1 MVTVVVKRVAS
12 RFESCRS
19 RSINQSAWCN
29 WIAHEPTKLEMGVRT
44 SLWTT
49 LCISLPQLVA
59 DPVLIKR
66 VGEFD
71 SLSEHTTSC

>member
-1 MVTVVVKRVAS
+1 MVTVVAKRVAS

-44 SLWTT
+44 SLWT
-49 LCISLPQLVA
+49 LFAPAA
-59 DPVLIKR
+59 DRSSAVL
-66 VGEFD
+66 
-71 SLSEHTTSC
+71 